1 MSLRIQENQ
10 QYEKKEVFMREGIA
24 IVGLNG
30 SGKSTL
36 GHALA
41 KELSYYEIDV
51 EDYYFPEQK
60 ESRRAAL
67 DGEYGDSL
75 DYLGDMPYSVSRTKE
90 EVEEGIAKDIAA
102 HPRYILTG
110 VTINW
115 SEEILSTIKKVFWL
129 KTGTDERVRR
139 VKDREEKRW
148 GDRVAEG
155 GDMYEQ
161 QKSFR
166 ELIAGFTD
174 EKVKDSIGKINCGV
188 IELDGTLPVHRN
200 VEIIKKWIQL

>member
-1 MSLRIQENQ
+1 MLG
-10 QYEKKEVFMREGIA
+10 GIA

-41 KELSYYEIDV
+41 KELNYYEIDV
-51 EDYYFPEQK
+51 EDFYFPEQK
-60 ESRRAAL
+60 ESRHDAL
-67 DGEYGDSL
+67 DGVYGRNL
-75 DYLGDMPYSVSRTKE
+75 DYLGDKPYSVSRTKE
-90 EVEEGIAKDIAA
+90 EVEEGIAKEISA

-115 SEEILSTIKKVFWL
+115 SEEILSTIKVVFWL

-148 GDRVAEG
+148 GDRVTEG

-174 EKVKDSIGKINCGV
+174 EKVKDSINKIGCEV
-188 IELDGTLPVHRN
+188 IELDGTLPVQRN
-200 VEIIKKWIQL
+200 TEIIKEWMEHK

>member
-1 MSLRIQENQ
+1 
-10 QYEKKEVFMREGIA
+10 MREGIA

-41 KELSYYEIDV
+41 KALNLYEIDV
-51 EDYYFPEQK
+51 EDYYFPEQR
-60 ESRRAAL
+60 ESRKAAL
-67 DGEYGDSL
+67 DGEYGVNCS
-75 DYLGDMPYSVSRTKE
+75 YLGDMPYSVSRTKD
-90 EVEEGIAKDIAA
+90 EVQKAIVEDISS
-102 HPRYILTG
+102 HPRYVMTG

-115 SEEILSTIKKVFWL
+115 SDEILSTIKHVFWL
-129 KTGTDERVRR
+129 KTETEERVRR

-148 GDRVAEG
+148 GDRVTEG

-166 ELIAGFTD
+166 ELIAGLTED
-174 EKVKDSIGKINCGV
+174 KVQRSIDKLDCAV
-188 IELDGTLPVHRN
+188 IQIDGTRSVSDNLS
-200 VEIIKKWIQL
+200 IIMKIVMG

>member
-1 MSLRIQENQ
+1 MPD
-10 QYEKKEVFMREGIA
+10 GIA

-41 KELSYYEIDV
+41 KELNYYEIDV
-51 EDYYFPEQK
+51 EDFYFPEQK

-67 DGEYGDSL
+67 DGVYGGSP
-75 DYLGDMPYSVSRTKE
+75 DYPGDMPYSAPRTKE
-90 EVEEGIAKDIAA
+90 EVEEGIAKEISA

-115 SEEILSTIKKVFWL
+115 SEEILSTINAVFWL

-139 VKDREEKRW
+139 VEDREKERW

-174 EKVKDSIGKINCGV
+174 EKVKDSISKIGCKV
-188 IELDGTLPVHRN
+188 IELDGTLPVQKN
-200 VEIIKKWIQL
+200 IEIIKTWTEHK

>member
-1 MSLRIQENQ
+1 
-10 QYEKKEVFMREGIA
+10 MREGIA

-41 KELSYYEIDV
+41 KALNLYEIDV
-51 EDYYFPEQK
+51 EDYYFPEQR
-60 ESRRAAL
+60 ESRKAAL
-67 DGEYGDSL
+67 DGEYGVNCS
-75 DYLGDMPYSVSRTKE
+75 YLGDMPYSVSRTKE
-90 EVEEGIAKDIAA
+90 EVVKAIAKDVSA
-102 HPRYILTG
+102 HPRYVMTG

-115 SEEILSTIKKVFWL
+115 SDEILSTIKHVFWL
-129 KTGTDERVRR
+129 KTETEERVRR

-148 GDRVAEG
+148 GDRVTEG

-166 ELIAGFTD
+166 EMIAGLTD
-174 EKVKDSIGKINCGV
+174 DKVQRSIDKLNCEV
-188 IELDGTLPVHRN
+188 IQLDGTRSVSENLA
-200 VEIIKKWIQL
+200 IIMKIVFGEMKL

>member
-1 MSLRIQENQ
+1 MP
-10 QYEKKEVFMREGIA
+10 EGIA

-41 KELSYYEIDV
+41 KKMSYYEIDV

-60 ESRRAAL
+60 ESRHAAL
-67 DGEYGDSL
+67 DGVYGDSL

-90 EVEEGIAKDIAA
+90 EVEEGIVKDISA

-166 ELIAGFTD
+166 DLIAGFTD

>member
-1 MSLRIQENQ
+1 MPSRWCFG
-10 QYEKKEVFMREGIA
+10 KTCPG
-24 IVGLNG
+24 
-30 SGKSTL
+30 GKSTL

-115 SEEILSTIKKVFWL
+115 SEEILSNNSARKPMTFRSW
-129 KTGTDERVRR
+129 DEWR
-139 VKDREEKRW
+139 
-148 GDRVAEG
+148 
-155 GDMYEQ
+155 
-161 QKSFR
+161 
-166 ELIAGFTD
+166 
-174 EKVKDSIGKINCGV
+174 
-188 IELDGTLPVHRN
+188 H
-200 VEIIKKWIQL
+200 

>member
-1 MSLRIQENQ
+1 MQ
-10 QYEKKEVFMREGIA
+10 EGIA

-41 KELSYYEIDV
+41 KELDYYEIDV

-60 ESRRAAL
+60 ESRRATL
-67 DGEYGDSL
+67 DGGYGNSH
-75 DYLGDMPYSVSRTKE
+75 DYLGDIPYSVACTKK

-115 SEEILSTIKKVFWL
+115 GEEILSTIKKVFWL

-174 EKVKDSIGKINCGV
+174 EKVKDSISRIRCDV
-188 IELDGTLPVHRN
+188 IELDGNLPVQRN
-200 VEIIKKWIQL
+200 VEIIRKWMQL

>member
-1 MSLRIQENQ
+1 MS
-10 QYEKKEVFMREGIA
+10 EGIA

-67 DGEYGDSL
+67 DGVYGGNL
-75 DYLGDMPYSVSRTKE
+75 DYLGNMPYSVSRTKE

-115 SEEILSTIKKVFWL
+115 NEKILSTIRLVFWL
-129 KTGTDERVRR
+129 KTGVDERVRR

-148 GDRVAEG
+148 GDRVAKG

-166 ELIAGFTD
+166 ELVAGLTN
-174 EKVKDSIGKINCGV
+174 EKVKDSVSKISCEV
-188 IELDGTLPVHRN
+188 IELDGTLPVKKN
-200 VEIIKKWIQL
+200 VEIIKERLENSYIRRRYKVVS

>member
-1 MSLRIQENQ
+1 MFF
-10 QYEKKEVFMREGIA
+10 VVREGIA

-41 KELSYYEIDV
+41 KELGYYEIDV

-67 DGEYGDSL
+67 DGVYGVDCN
-75 DYLGDMPYSVSRTKE
+75 YLGEVPYSVSRTKE
-90 EVEEGIAKDIAA
+90 EVVEAIAKDTDA
-102 HPRYILTG
+102 HPKYIITG

-115 SEEILSTIKKVFWL
+115 CEEILSTIKMVFWL
-129 KTGTDERVRR
+129 KTDTEERVRR
-139 VKDREEKRW
+139 VKEREEKRW
-148 GDRVAEG
+148 GDRVTEG

-161 QKSFR
+161 QASFR
-166 ELIAGFTD
+166 KLIAGFTD
-174 EKVKDSIGKINCGV
+174 TKVTDSIGKVSCKIV
-188 IELDGTLPVHRN
+188 ELDGTCSIKEN
-200 VEIIKKWIQL
+200 VEIIKKCIGISG